1 MWPYSHAISFPFV
14 LFEKLMKRA
23 PLDFLFFLRGMAYF
37 LFKSGGCELWM
48 ERDASVRVR
57 VLKRKGSINEKGV
70 NYGWKEALGY
80 GSREMD
86 Q

>member
-1 MWPYSHAISFPFV
+1 M
-14 LFEKLMKRA
+14 
-23 PLDFLFFLRGMAYF
+23 RGMVYF

-48 ERDASVRVR
+48 ERDASFRVR

-70 NYGWKEALGY
+70 NNGWKEALGY